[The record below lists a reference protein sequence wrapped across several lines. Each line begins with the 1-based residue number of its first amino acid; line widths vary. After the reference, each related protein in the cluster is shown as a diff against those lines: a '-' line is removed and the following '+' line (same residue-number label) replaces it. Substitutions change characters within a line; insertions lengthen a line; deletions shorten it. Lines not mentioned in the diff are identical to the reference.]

1 MKKAFT
7 NATIIPIE
15 GAIIEHGTL
24 LIEDAKIINVGSN
37 LSVEGFEVQDCSGK
51 TITPGFID
59 AHSHVGLFEEG
70 TSAQHVHDGNE
81 RTDSVV
87 PYLRSIDGI
96 FPLDMGFD
104 DARHG
109 GVTTLGI
116 THGSANPIGAQ
127 TCVVKTAG
135 TTIAEMVIKEPA
147 GVKFAMGENP
157 KRVGQENK
165 RAPHTRMAVAWLIR
179 KAFYEAL
186 DYRKDLEEYEFN
198 KTSNDSK
205 TEEKDKKFIKPP
217 KKDLGKEILLRLI
230 DGEFPVRSHAH
241 RADDIETAIRL
252 SEEFGYKLVVDHAT
266 ESYKIKELIVEKK
279 IPLVIGPIFGRG
291 SRVKNELRDQ
301 QMSTPGVM
309 MQAGVMV
316 SITTDAPVV
325 PIDSLRDTVIQCIR
339 EGLDSERALETITIN
354 PAKVLVLD
362 DRIGSLKA
370 GKDAD
375 FLIFNGDPLDTRTA
389 VEETYINGKMVF
401 KRE

>member
-7 NATIIPIE
+7 NATIISIE

-127 TCVVKTAG
+127 TCVVKTTG
-135 TTIAEMVIKEPA
+135 VTVAEMVIKEPA

-198 KTSNDSK
+198 KSSNDSK
-205 TEEKDKKFIKPP
+205 IEEKDKKYVKPP
-217 KKDLGKEILLRLI
+217 KKDLGKEVLLKLLDR
-230 DGEFPVRSHAH
+230 EFPVRSHAH

-252 SEEFGYKLVVDHAT
+252 SEEFGYRLVVDHAT
-266 ESYKIKELIVEKK
+266 ESYKIKELIVEKN
-279 IPLVIGPIFGRG
+279 IPVVIGPIFGRG

-301 QMSTPGVM
+301 QMTTPGVM
-309 MQAGVMV
+309 MKAGAMV

-325 PIDSLRDTVIQCIR
+325 PIDALRDTVIQCIR
-339 EGLDSERALETITIN
+339 EGLDSERALETITLN
-354 PAKVLVLD
+354 PAKVLGLD
-362 DRIGSLKA
+362 ERIGSLKA